1 MDRSVVSLLQRFAPW
16 LLFGS
21 MSALLIWSALRSAQA
36 EVDEPGWI
44 ASGFLTLRLATDG
57 APRERWAAAY
67 DDPRINAFGNINP
80 PFGKYLFG
88 AVVAVLRD
96 RNDPVDYGW
105 LWPHDYD
112 WNLAAGNIPP
122 PRLLA
127 GVRVF
132 IALVA
137 TTCLVLVWRISAE
150 LMPRGTWHPL
160 VASVLL
166 FLHPAFRHCATRV
179 YTDIPQMCLSLAA
192 IWLIL
197 VWWRRR
203 NTVALLAGLVT
214 IGLAC
219 ATKFSAGSLAVLTGI
234 AVCLVPAPLA
244 VRTWRAAASGL
255 VPVFVF
261 VAVNPYLWRHPVAD
275 TLELLQRW
283 SDSRR
288 DQQADPAL
296 AADAVL
302 GRSTACRL
310 VFERTCLPGVPV
322 GQGNALGMV
331 AKGLVAATV
340 TFVGLAALVARGVSA
355 RRRTRSMSRQSAV
368 VIAATAAVAS
378 MLAVA
383 VVPLRWLAASLN
395 VAGSV
400 RIIRHLV
407 RHRQCDGMAYFGIVY
422 AGTVV
427 ATVLWLPFDWGR
439 YYMPVLGLTTIVA
452 SLGVMEFQESL
463 SLFRLGTNATEESGP
478 DQR

>member
-1 MDRSVVSLLQRFAPW
+1 MDRSVVSLLKRFAPW

-21 MSALLIWSALRSAQA
+21 MSALLIWNALRSAPA

-44 ASGFLTLRLATDG
+44 ASGFLTLRLATEG
-57 APRERWAAAY
+57 APWERWAAAY

-80 PFGKYLFG
+80 PVGKYLFG
-88 AVVAVLRD
+88 AVVAVVRD

-127 GVRVF
+127 SVRVF

-137 TTCLVLVWRISAE
+137 ATCLVLVWLISAE

-166 FLHPAFRHCATRV
+166 FLHPAFRHSATRV

-192 IWLIL
+192 IWLML

-203 NTVALLAGLVT
+203 NTAALVAGLVA

-244 VRTWRAAASGL
+244 VRASRAVAAGL
-255 VPVFVF
+255 IPVFVF
-261 VAVNPYLWRHPVAD
+261 VAVNPYLWRQPVAD
-275 TLELLQRW
+275 TLELLHRW

-296 AADAVL
+296 SANAVHD
-302 GRSTACRL
+302 RSTACRL
-310 VFERTCLPGVPV
+310 VFERTFLPGVPV
-322 GQGNALGMV
+322 RQGNALGVV
-331 AKGLVAATV
+331 AKGLVAATA
-340 TFVGLAALVARGVSA
+340 TFVGLTALLARGVSA
-355 RRRTRSMSRQSAV
+355 GRRTRTTSRKSSLA
-368 VIAATAAVAS
+368 IAGTAALSSV
-378 MLAVA
+378 LAVA
-383 VVPLRWLAASLN
+383 VVPLQWLAASLN
-395 VAGSV
+395 VAGSI
-400 RIIRHLV
+400 RIIRHLA

-463 SLFRLGTNATEESGP
+463 ALFRLGTNATEESGP